1 MTSRAQKESRVWLIM
16 ACLITLLTA
25 AGCEEEQEF
34 RRQNRAINEAL
45 SEINRWGSRATLIH
59 EATGVRLRYG
69 ATCPRSLFIDSTAR
83 RLEGLKGLCWLDISE
98 TKITDKA
105 LVSLAKVPDLEHLQ
119 IADCQI
125 TGYGIAALSGSS
137 LKYLDVRN
145 CRNLTVNDLEAIRL
159 IPSLKIVFVHG
170 TALANQSGLHG
181 ELEVNSDEEIDAKL
195 PYYYR
200 YKQPDD

>member
-1 MTSRAQKESRVWLIM
+1 MNTRAKQKVCRDWLTM
-16 ACLITLLTA
+16 ACLITFLTA
-25 AGCEEEQEF
+25 AGCGEEEF
-34 RRQNRAINEAL
+34 RKQRRAINEAF
-45 SEINRWGSRATLIH
+45 SGIRSGSRCTLIH
-59 EATGVRLRYG
+59 EPSGVRERCG
-69 ATCPRSLFIDSTAR
+69 ITCPRSLFIDSTAR

-105 LVSLAKVPDLEHLQ
+105 LVSLAKAPDLEHLQ

-145 CRNLTVNDLEAIRL
+145 CRNLNANDMEAIKL

-170 TALANQSGLHG
+170 TVLANQSGLHG

>member
-1 MTSRAQKESRVWLIM
+1 MITRAQKKSSVWLIIG
-16 ACLITLLTA
+16 CLIAFLTA
-25 AGCEEEQEF
+25 AGCGEEEF
-34 RRQNRAINEAL
+34 RKQRRAINEAF
-45 SEINRWGSRATLIH
+45 SGMRRGSRCTLIH
-59 EATGVRLRYG
+59 EPSGVRERCG
-69 ATCPRSLFIDSTAR
+69 ITCPGSLFIDSTAR
-83 RLEGLKGLCWLDISE
+83 RLEGLKGLCWLDISK

-145 CRNLTVNDLEAIRL
+145 CPNLTANDLEAIKL

>member
-1 MTSRAQKESRVWLIM
+1 MSTRAQKKSRVWPII
-16 ACLITLLTA
+16 AYLITFLTA
-25 AGCEEEQEF
+25 AGCGEEEF
-34 RRQNRAINEAL
+34 RKQRRAINEAF
-45 SEINRWGSRATLIH
+45 SGMRRGSRSTLIH
-59 EATGVRLRYG
+59 EPSGVRLRCG
-69 ATCPRSLFIDSTAR
+69 ITCPGSLFIDSTAR

-145 CRNLTVNDLEAIRL
+145 CRNLNANDLEAIKL